1 MKYLKFYEA
10 FKSKGISNTLNF
22 LRNKVGSS
30 SQENFLE
37 YLRQFMQIVDF
48 PIDKISDDDLK
59 YMSAKKALK
68 LRAEEKVTN
77 SRGIWL
83 IKFWFSLDKGYLGFT
98 GTGNDEKEHSSG
110 SSGEYNDGLRSAE
123 PFSESD
129 LRFIKQNITRTGEI
143 WPVTDYKKLQTGQT
157 VIGQFDSS
165 YREDNITFAK
175 IFVDRG
181 DRNRTYAIQGVCSGS
196 YPENNQEWRQW
207 TQFGDLSWWLYD
219 KDEMG
224 NDHRK
229 LHYFRPSSDELH
241 YIQPPEEKEEKE
253 EKETEE
259 NPLSWNLPLTNRIAF
274 SQWGRS
280 QFSITSQDKIK
291 EADFALVLY
300 SDDMINPDKDAIF
313 YEKPSDIKRKRS
325 EEKEGALSFMSDEKI
340 KKENIERYISKLS
353 SNLEISVEDLSNLG
367 RIVNKCLAGD
377 SAYINLSLN
386 RRDVLGVLQ
395 SLCRQ
400 LYYIISED
408 SKEYYIEQIKNLYKS
423 INQNYYKDQTQLLT
437 NKPLLKGSAFEKTFN
452 KIFELGNYVTDRVR
466 KENAQN
472 LDDVMII
479 QNKLSSIRQFMQNDF
494 NRLSYSMRN
503 IIGEFYSEENF
514 KYYIRDYSEQ
524 GGSVYREDEMNNDLK
539 LLDRIEKYIKSIFP

>member
-22 LRNKVGSS
+22 LKNKVGKS
-30 SQENFLE
+30 SQEQFLE
-37 YLRQFMQIVDF
+37 YLRQFMEIVDF
-48 PIDKISDDDLK
+48 PIDKISDNDLK

-68 LRAEEKVTN
+68 LRSEEKVTN

-83 IKFWFSLDKGYLGFT
+83 LKFWFSLDKGYLGFT
-98 GTGNDEKEHSSG
+98 GTGNEEKEPTIG
-110 SSGEYNDGLRSAE
+110 SSGGYHDGLRAAE

-157 VIGQFDSS
+157 VIGQFDSYS
-165 YREDNITFAK
+165 VDNISFAK
-175 IFVDRG
+175 IFVDRA
-181 DRNRTYAIQGVCSGS
+181 DRNRTYVIQGICSGS
-196 YPENNQEWRQW
+196 EPTTNQEWRQW
-207 TQFGDLSWWLYD
+207 TQFGSLSWWIYD
-219 KDEMG
+219 NDEMG
-224 NDHRK
+224 SDHRK
-229 LHYFRPSSDELH
+229 LHHFNPSTDELH
-241 YIQPPEEKEEKE
+241 YVQPPEEKVDKE
-253 EKETEE
+253 EKEPEE
-259 NPLSWNLPLTNRIAF
+259 NPLSWNLPLTNRLGF

-300 SDDMINPDKDAIF
+300 FDDMINPDKDAIF
-313 YEKPSDIKRKRS
+313 YEKPSDIKTGRS
-325 EEKEGALSFMSDEKI
+325 QEKEGALAFMSDEKI

-408 SKEYYIEQIKNLYKS
+408 SKEYYIEQIKNLYKN
-423 INQNYYKDQTQLLT
+423 INQNYYKDQTHLLT
-437 NKPLLKGSAFEKTFN
+437 NKSLLKGSAFEKTFN
-452 KIFELGNYVTDRVR
+452 KIFELGNYITDRVK
-466 KENAQN
+466 KENAQS

-479 QNKLSSIRQFMQNDF
+479 QNKLNSIRQFMHNDF

-503 IIGEFYSEENF
+503 MIGEFYSEESF
-514 KYYIRDYSEQ
+514 KYYIKEYSGE
-524 GGSVYREDEMNNDLK
+524 GTSIYREEELNNDLK
-539 LLDRIEKYIKSIFP
+539 MLERIEKYIKSILP